1 MSPLPCCLCLRI
13 LWQSSN
19 FRSASGDAKINA
31 GRELLRTAFFANLI
45 YTLFAATYFKTTK
58 FIFWRSETS
67 KSLAINIMKVNIT
80 ERRVLPT
87 GREYLTRRK
96 ICLAPPSGKILPTP
110 NFTPPLSLPHHQRL
124 ILPLNNSFHVINPK
138 NLHFQLS
145 SLLLYNF
152 YFNFIL
158 FVYTGQANF
167 DVNQCSLFKEC

>member
-31 GRELLRTAFFANLI
+31 DHELLRTTFFANLI
-45 YTLFAATYFKTTK
+45 YTLFAAAYFKTTK
-58 FIFWRSETS
+58 FIFCRSETL

-96 ICLAPPSGKILPTP
+96 ICLAPHQEKSTP
-110 NFTPPLSLPHHQRL
+110 HQITTPPP
-124 ILPLNNSFHVINPK
+124 P
-138 NLHFQLS
+138 LHFL
-145 SLLLYNF
+145 
-152 YFNFIL
+152 
-158 FVYTGQANF
+158 TMKG
-167 DVNQCSLFKEC
+167 

>member
-31 GRELLRTAFFANLI
+31 DHELLRTTFFANLI
-45 YTLFAATYFKTTK
+45 YTLFAAAYFKTTK
-58 FIFWRSETS
+58 FIFCRNETL

-96 ICLAPPSGKILPTP
+96 ICLAPHQEKSSPHQITTP
-110 NFTPPLSLPHHQRL
+110 PPLSLPHHERL
-124 ILPLNNSFHVINPK
+124 IPPLNKFSCYNPPKPSFSAVVIAPIQ
-138 NLHFQLS
+138 F
-145 SLLLYNF
+145 
-152 YFNFIL
+152 L
-158 FVYTGQANF
+158 F
-167 DVNQCSLFKEC
+167 

>member
-31 GRELLRTAFFANLI
+31 GRELLRTAFFADLI

-96 ICLAPPSGKILPTP
+96 ICLAPPIRKNPPHTKFYPPPPPFTSSPSKVNPPT
-110 NFTPPLSLPHHQRL
+110 
-124 ILPLNNSFHVINPK
+124 K
-138 NLHFQLS
+138 
-145 SLLLYNF
+145 
-152 YFNFIL
+152 
-158 FVYTGQANF
+158 
-167 DVNQCSLFKEC
+167 